1 MAETWQEA
9 VAEVWRLFKETDAR
23 FKETDARLDARFRET
38 DARLD
43 ARFNETD
50 RKIRELSGLFSSQWG
65 KLVEALVE
73 PSTLGLF
80 RGRGIDV
87 QYVYRRIEAH
97 RNGQTMELDLLL
109 ENSSEVVVVE
119 VKSTLKVENVQNF
132 VKKLEQFQTYFPRYT
147 GYHVY
152 GAVAGLRIEE
162 EADKYAYRRGLF
174 VLTATGDGLARIL
187 NDTSFRPRDFG
198 KPSEE

>member
-1 MAETWQEA
+1 MAETWREA

-23 FKETDARLDARFRET
+23 LDARFRGTDARLDARFKET
-38 DARLD
+38 DAR
-43 ARFNETD
+43 FKETD

-109 ENSSEVVVVE
+109 ENSSEVVAVE

-198 KPSEE
+198 EVGAG